1 MSEKLKMWSTQNYNM
16 SHKRLELFLE
26 FLIFGIIMGVVED
39 AIVIN
44 FITKEA
50 ITWKSVL
57 IIILIAIPFAVIGE
71 LIVDRLN
78 LIPTKK
84 KPKK

>member
-1 MSEKLKMWSTQNYNM
+1 
-16 SHKRLELFLE
+16 
-26 FLIFGIIMGVVED
+26 MGVVED
-39 AIVIN
+39 AIAIN
-44 FITKEA
+44 FITKEP
-50 ITWKSVL
+50 ITWKSIL

-71 LIVDRLN
+71 LIVDRLD